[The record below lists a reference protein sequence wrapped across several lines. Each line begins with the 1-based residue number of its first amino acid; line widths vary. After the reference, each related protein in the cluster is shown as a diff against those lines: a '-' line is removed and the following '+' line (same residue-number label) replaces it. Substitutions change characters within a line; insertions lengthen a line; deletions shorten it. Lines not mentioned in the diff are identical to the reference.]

1 LLQESEMGVLDKWYQ
16 WVINNNNC
24 DLDLIFYLRTD
35 PEICYK
41 RAHMRNRKEEIGK
54 SLSLE
59 YLENLHSLHEKWLS
73 SNTVYDKKFRP
84 KIILIDGNQSIDDV
98 CKRVYKEANV
108 LFR

>member
-1 LLQESEMGVLDKWYQ
+1 M
-16 WVINNNNC
+16 
-24 DLDLIFYLRTD
+24 RAD

-59 YLENLHSLHEKWLS
+59 YLENLHGLHEKWLTS
-73 SNTVYDKKFRP
+73 GAYDHKKFRP

>member
-1 LLQESEMGVLDKWYQ
+1 MNKWFE
-16 WVINNNNC
+16 WIINNNNC
-24 DLDLIFYLRTD
+24 DLDLIFYLRAD

-41 RAHMRNRKEEIGK
+41 RAHMRNRREEIGK

-59 YLENLHSLHEKWLS
+59 YLENLHDLHEQWL
-73 SNTVYDKKFRP
+73 TMGAYDSKNKKTRP

-98 CKRVYKEANV
+98 CKRVYKEANA